1 MEIVNNGSVSNVQ
14 SSQSAGAATSSPLRN
29 GLGKDAFLKLMVAQ
43 LQNQDPLNPLQ
54 GTDFIAQTA
63 QFSSL
68 EQLQNINTSIAALA
82 ASSAASSGSS
92 SIDAVLASSYI
103 GKVVAANGAIFEQT
117 GTGSATLRYSL
128 PSDAA
133 SVQLQIQDL
142 QGNTVRTLSLGSQ
155 SSGQGQVTFDGLAD
169 DGRPLPPG
177 RYRYKAAA
185 TDAAG
190 GSVAGVSTASGQV
203 TGLNF
208 DGTQPLL
215 MVNGSLIPLSA
226 VSQVSLVSQG

>member
-1 MEIVNNGSVSNVQ
+1 MEISNSLPNTQSPQSV
-14 SSQSAGAATSSPLRN
+14 GAATSSPLDK
-29 GLGKDAFLKLMVAQ
+29 GLGKDAFLKLLVAQ
-43 LQNQDPLNPLQ
+43 LRNQDPLNPLK
-54 GTDFIAQTA
+54 GADFIAQTA

-68 EQLQNINTSIAALA
+68 EQLQQINTSLA
-82 ASSAASSGSS
+82 KLSTSSAGTDRASL
-92 SIDAVLASSYI
+92 DAVLASSYI

-117 GTGSATLRYSL
+117 GAGSATLRYSL

-142 QGNTVRTLSLGSQ
+142 QGNPVRTLSLGPQ
-155 SSGQGQVTFDGLAD
+155 PSGQGQVAFDGLGD

-177 RYRYKAAA
+177 RYRYKVAA

-190 GSVAGVSTASGQV
+190 GSVAGVNTVSGQV
-203 TGLNF
+203 ASISF
-208 DGTQPLL
+208 EGTEPLL

-226 VSQVSLVSQG
+226 VSQVSLASQG